1 MSTYALGIMVSAKA
15 LHAVLVERTDEEGAV
30 VQFKMSVSQTGA
42 GDAELPFSGPEE
54 GTTPGV
60 EEEPDDVT
68 IQFGD
73 EGGGEDMFVGSE
85 FGELDGGDDD
95 LAGLDS
101 GAEAWNFQA
110 ELNQVLEEC
119 TERGYEDP
127 MVAFCCAASEIDKV
141 ELRLP
146 PDEGEEHAEGERG
159 LPLPTSRSAL
169 LEMLE
174 EQYEGGVDEERV
186 GFVPMHQ
193 TGDGRQRVLALIV
206 RPVNPV
212 LRSLSTMQEQTL
224 SRTPKAR
231 LLDAESS
238 LYLGL
243 ARSILQLPPKTPEK
257 TILVRS
263 GSDDTTVLFMKGNTL
278 LQSEHLPELTAEDS
292 SETVCSRVLLLQ
304 DEYGIGEVQHILLI
318 AEENEEVLA
327 DAFKSYFASASLR
340 LLRTHLPG
348 GEATESDTCAA
359 ATGAALRLLDDPD
372 YEPFFQPVNLL
383 PESCT
388 RSRFR
393 IPVERS
399 VPVLLALLAVT
410 TFGFVWYYVANAQA
424 ISERQAKLQALERQ
438 VEQANPQALQRR
450 IDSVQSTAAQYSEGL
465 ETIRGLLRGSNKWSK
480 GMATVTAQIDAID
493 GLSIEQWSPVND
505 TAVSVTGTSKARSR
519 VVQLAQRLEG
529 RINSLTFTEVRDV
542 PLYDFELSI
551 PLDTTKPRAVT
562 YWRKQRPTAASSTE
576 STQTAAAD
584 STTPPPSESERDT
597 SSVARTA
604 ASPPSG
610 AVANASTSPPASA
623 ADSSGADTWT
633 VVVASLLEKQAA
645 EQVAQ
650 EYRDRPG
657 TADYPVQIRYSSGKG
672 RYRVGVGTFSSFE
685 AGWSTLREKEERLPE
700 DAWVHRYSSEQVGTD
715 TIPET
720 P

>member
-30 VQFKMSVSQTGA
+30 VQFKMSASQTGA
-42 GDAELPFSGPEE
+42 GDAALPFSGPEE
-54 GTTPGV
+54 GTPGV

-73 EGGGEDMFVGSE
+73 EGGGGDMFMGSE
-85 FGELDGGDDD
+85 FDELDGGDDD

-101 GAEAWNFQA
+101 GTETWNFQA
-110 ELNQVLEEC
+110 ELDQVLDEC
-119 TERGYEDP
+119 AERGYEDP
-127 MVAFCCAASEIDKV
+127 EIAFCSAASEIDEV

-146 PDEGEEHAEGERG
+146 PDEGEEHAEGKRG

-186 GFVPMHQ
+186 GFVPMHR

-212 LRSLSTMQEQTL
+212 LRTLSTMQEQTL

-231 LLDAESS
+231 LLDAEPS

-243 ARSILQLPPKTPEK
+243 ARSILQLPPETPEK

-263 GSDDTTVLFMKGNTL
+263 GSDDTAVLFMKGNTL

-292 SETVCSRVLLLQ
+292 AETVCSRVLLLQ

-318 AEENEEVLA
+318 AEQNEEVLA
-327 DAFKSYFASASLR
+327 DAFKSYFASANLR

-348 GEATESDTCAA
+348 GAETDSDTYAA
-359 ATGAALRLLDDPD
+359 TTGAALRLLDDPD
-372 YEPFFQPVNLL
+372 YEPFFQSVNLL
-383 PESCT
+383 PEDYT
-388 RSRFR
+388 RRRFR
-393 IPVERS
+393 IPVGWS
-399 VPVLLALLAVT
+399 VPVLLALLAVAT
-410 TFGFVWYYVANAQA
+410 LGFVWYYIANAQA
-424 ISERQAKLQALERQ
+424 IGERRTKLRALERQ
-438 VEQANPQALQRR
+438 VEQADPQALQRR
-450 IDSVQSTAAQYSEGL
+450 IDSVQSTAAQYSAGL
-465 ETIRGLLRGSNKWSK
+465 EVIQGLLRGSNKWSK
-480 GMATVTAQIDAID
+480 GMATVTAQIDAIE
-493 GLSIEQWSPVND
+493 GLSIEQWSPVSD
-505 TAVSVTGTSKARSR
+505 TAVSVTGKSKARSH
-519 VVQLAQRLEG
+519 VVQLARRLEG
-529 RINSLTFTEVRDV
+529 QINSLTFTEVRDV
-542 PLYDFELSI
+542 PLYNFELAI
-551 PLDTTKPRAVT
+551 PLDMAKPRAVT
-562 YWRKQRPTAASSTE
+562 YWRKQRSTATSSTE
-576 STQTAAAD
+576 STQTAAVD

-597 SSVARTA
+597 SRIAGTA
-604 ASPPSG
+604 TSPPG
-610 AVANASTSPPASA
+610 EAVANASSSPPAPA

-633 VVVASLLEKQAA
+633 VVVASLVEKQAA

-650 EYRDRPG
+650 EYRDRLS

-685 AGWSTLREKEERLPE
+685 AGWSTLQENGERLPE
-700 DAWVHRYSSEQVGTD
+700 DAWMHRYSSGQAGTD
-715 TIPET
+715 TISET